1 MEIISTLTR
10 KSLPLKFKPAIL
22 EIKDK
27 KENIQKINHLVY
39 LKWKREIPNVFFFFC
54 LNWIYFLSYKRV
66 HV

>member
-39 LKWKREIPNVFFFFC
+39 LKWKREIPNVFF
-54 LNWIYFLSYKRV
+54 V
-66 HV
+66 